1 MAMKRKTESSTLA
14 FLDIISCGL
23 GAIIL
28 IFLIIKHNIDIGSE
42 QTDDLQSQ
50 LATLEEQAN
59 KISDETE
66 KLRRQNAELEQA
78 GKSLEDN
85 IVDSEGKLAALKQ
98 QNVSQQQN
106 NKIAEGEIKQ
116 IETEIPVDRVELTGV
131 GQANYIV
138 GMSVE
143 GKRIA
148 IIIDHSTSMT
158 HPTLELAVL
167 AKFDTPSQRQAAPK
181 WQRTIR
187 IAKWLIARI
196 PEQSQYAVIGFNT
209 KASLLSPQ
217 PGWQSATN
225 TQGLAQT
232 LQAIATLSPSG
243 GTNLQEGVKAALSMN
258 PKPTNIYIVTDGLPT
273 NGADRCARKASVTPK
288 CRTKLMAEATKALAS
303 GFPRRSVPV
312 NTILLPMTGDPEAA
326 AHFWGWANASKGV
339 VLSPSKN
346 WP

>member
-1 MAMKRKTESSTLA
+1 MVTKRKTEGSTLA

-23 GAIIL
+23 GAVIL

-50 LATLEEQAN
+50 LAALQEQSN
-59 KISDETE
+59 KISEETE
-66 KLRRQNAELEQA
+66 KLKRQNAELEQA
-78 GKSLEDN
+78 GKSLQDD
-85 IVDSEGKLAALKQ
+85 IVASEGKLAALKQ
-98 QNVSQQQN
+98 QNSSQQEN

-116 IETEIPVDRVELTGV
+116 IEAEIPVDRVELAGV

-158 HPTLELAVL
+158 YPTLEQAVL
-167 AKFDTPSQRQAAPK
+167 AKFDTAGQRQSAPK

-187 IAKWLIARI
+187 VAKWLIARV
-196 PEQSQYAVIGFNT
+196 PEKSQYAVFGFNN
-209 KASLLSPQ
+209 KASRLSPQ
-217 PGWQSATN
+217 TGWQSATN

-232 LQAIATLSPSG
+232 LQALVALSPSG
-243 GTNLQEGVKAALSMN
+243 GTNLQAGIEAALRMT

-273 NGADRCARKASVTPK
+273 NGKDRCAKKSSVTPK
-288 CRTKLMAEATKALAS
+288 CRTKLMAEATKTLTAS
-303 GFPRRSVPV
+303 FPRRRVPI
-312 NTILLPMTGDPEAA
+312 NTILLPMTGDPEAV

-339 VLSPSKN
+339 VLSPSKS